1 MSNLRKVIITAMSSA
16 GSLALILSSSAMAA
30 PPVGGFDNWSVGNT
44 AAGVITA
51 NTGICAAASG
61 FTCTTVADGAGFLQQ
76 EVTSNTIGGPRYVRT
91 MIAEGFIAGAPVPLA
106 NLTFASE
113 DFVQLSGPQ
122 GLASKMSIREGT
134 ASPVNT
140 LPAAITTGFSSTAQI
155 LSGWGTV
162 SALNKSEAILT
173 LGLSDLGAD
182 PDGAGPLLAT
192 AAGGD
197 EFLTSFNVTA
207 NTTLAGLNITALLGV
222 DQTVYVGG
230 PNTVANPLATTER
243 QRFRT
248 LVEDATTAQTAF
260 KFAANTVDPATL
272 AWAIGD
278 KIQVVWAGQDISGAG
293 GFSTESVIRVST
305 GVAVRG
311 TNLSLPGTFEW
322 TATPA
327 TVLNTE
333 FGLAPI
339 F

>member
-1 MSNLRKVIITAMSSA
+1 MSNLRKVITAMHSVGA
-16 GSLALILSSSAMAA
+16 LALIVSSSAMAA
-30 PPVGGFDNWSVGNT
+30 PPVGGFDNWSVGST
-44 AAGVITA
+44 TAGVVTA
-51 NTGICAAASG
+51 TTGICAVGSG

-76 EVTSNTIGGPRYVRT
+76 EVVSNTAGGPRYVRT
-91 MIAEGFIAGAPVPLA
+91 MIAEGFVVAAGVFA

-122 GLASKMSIREGT
+122 GLASKMSIKEGT
-134 ASPVNT
+134 VSPT
-140 LPAAITTGFSSTAQI
+140 TALPASVTSGFSSSATI
-155 LSGWGTV
+155 LSGWATNNV
-162 SALNKSEAILT
+162 LNKSEAILA
-173 LGLSDLGAD
+173 LGLSDTGA
-182 PDGAGPLLAT
+182 AAT
-192 AAGGD
+192 AGGD

-207 NTTLAGLNITALLGV
+207 NTVLATGANVTSVLGI

-230 PNTVANPLATTER
+230 LNTILNPTATSER

-272 AWAIGD
+272 AWVVGD

-293 GFSTESVIRVST
+293 GFSTQSVIKVST
-305 GVAVRG
+305 GAAVRG
-311 TNLSLPGTFEW
+311 SNLSLPGTFEW
-322 TATPA
+322 TAAPA

-333 FGLAPI
+333 FGLAPV

>member
-1 MSNLRKVIITAMSSA
+1 MSNLRKVITAMHSVGA
-16 GSLALILSSSAMAA
+16 LALIVSSSAMAA
-30 PPVGGFDNWSVGNT
+30 PPAGGFDNWSVGSTT
-44 AAGVITA
+44 AGIITA
-51 NTGICAAASG
+51 TTGICAAASG

-76 EVTSNTIGGPRYVRT
+76 EVVSNTVGGPRYVRT
-91 MIAEGFIAGAPVPLA
+91 MIAEGFVAAAGVLA

-122 GLASKMSIREGT
+122 GLASKMSIKEGT
-134 ASPVNT
+134 VSPT
-140 LPAAITTGFSSTAQI
+140 SALPATVTSGFSSSATI
-155 LSGWGTV
+155 LSGWATNNV
-162 SALNKSEAILT
+162 LNKSEATLA
-173 LGLSDLGAD
+173 LGLSDA
-182 PDGAGPLLAT
+182 GAGAALT
-192 AAGGD
+192 AGGD

-207 NTTLAGLNITALLGV
+207 NTVLATGANVTSILGI

-230 PNTVANPLATTER
+230 LNTVANPLATTER

-248 LVEDATTAQTAF
+248 IVEDAVTAQTAF
-260 KFAANTVDPATL
+260 KFAANTVDPTTL

-305 GVAVRG
+305 GAAVRG
-311 TNLSLPGTFEW
+311 SNLSLPGTFEW

-333 FGLAPI
+333 FGLAPV